1 MWVPDAVGLNG
12 SGKSNLLTAIEFL
25 TVESS
30 ALKLGRKQ
38 YLHEG
43 ASSAVLSA
51 SVELVLDN
59 TDRTLVA
66 FQRDEVRLS
75 RRITCNKDEYV
86 LDSKSVSSTEF
97 LAVLESCGFS
107 KSNPYYVVRQGQIAN
122 MTTMADD
129 ARLRLL
135 KEIAGTRS
143 YDCKREEAIKT
154 LEDTKRKCATVSQT
168 LGAIQE
174 RMDLLQEQQQE
185 LLDFRQLDLKQRCL
199 AAVRHGKTV
208 DQARSALSTA
218 SVGLDA
224 ARVSLSDVRLR
235 LEEER
240 TEADELKE
248 RRESSRKEVE
258 DAVRVLESAKQQE
271 NIARGQVKALQIEL
285 SHRRESAA
293 RQQQTQMDAIKE
305 IQVLTNTVENL
316 EAEKENDAPRTSGL
330 EREAA
335 ESEARVESLVQE
347 SGHISTKMARNQGF
361 RTVAERNRVLEKKV
375 KEWESLVKSEEQEK
389 KQCDKDKA
397 ATRQQIHSLEARIL
411 EADREL
417 KQTTDTFSL
426 LKQENNDASVELRD
440 LIRQLDELERKVQHS
455 RSDRGK
461 KEEEVS
467 VCQRAADK
475 TLSGPN
481 MRALR
486 VVDTVV
492 CREKLQKAVF
502 GTLAEVITV
511 EPGLETAVEVVGGSQ
526 MSNLVVSDY
535 HVARKLTDEV
545 SKSGVGRLTVAPLAQ
560 LRDRR
565 REVRQPQRGRLL
577 MDFIRCAD
585 EVRPAV
591 EQVFGSYVVVESLDE
606 GRELRHQGFNTI
618 TVDGDSVDKRG
629 ILSGGYRAASDV
641 ICKHAAVSRAREEF
655 RQSDDLVQR
664 LKSSLEQTKA
674 AVHKAEIHSG
684 DVLKRKNEAGSRH
697 DKVVSL
703 LSMLRSEFDSAKL
716 RLTTLGVTSMHLEC
730 EIAGH
735 QNEIQVLRRECLSTA
750 LNELSEAEMVRLD
763 QITSELPQ
771 LQKLHRKLSK
781 DIMKLKQ
788 SYEAR
793 DVRILNAKDTIVE
806 LQETIRDTEV
816 DVLVSAA
823 EDLER
828 DFQARQAELESFQL
842 SRKEAAKA
850 VGNAKR
856 KAHESTSRL
865 KDLDESISEL
875 SLELAA
881 EQTRCH
887 KIEADVESETARV
900 ENLRLA
906 EVPLP
911 GDDEVASLVDEYRR
925 LTLPQLARV
934 TADLNKLVDNF
945 SGINQK
951 AVDQYSAFAHQLK
964 DLHQR
969 RTKLQ
974 ESEAAIVD
982 LMDTLDN
989 KKDAVLMKTFENVNR
1004 QFGLAFKKIVPAGE
1018 ACMVLKRMT
1027 DEELEHWRR
1036 CRLEDSERRVT
1047 RAEDSLDTLQLE
1059 SQPYESKVDLYTGI
1073 TMKLSFNSAVHGLT
1087 PLRQLSGGQRTVAA
1101 VALIF
1106 GLQRCDPGPFY
1117 LFDEI
1122 DAALDERYR
1131 TAVAKLI
1138 NEGAESAQCI
1148 LTTFSRELL
1157 LPGATF
1163 YHVSMHNKCSLIREV
1178 TELEAEEVV
1187 QHKPLAVEM

>member
-1 MWVPDAVGLNG
+1 MHIKELILRGFKTYKDQTRLRLNKGANCIVGLNG

-59 TDRTLVA
+59 SDRTLVA

-97 LAVLESCGFS
+97 LAVLESSGFS
-107 KSNPYYVVRQGQIAN
+107 KSNPYYIVRQGQIAN
-122 MTTMADD
+122 ITSMADD

-143 YDCKREEAIKT
+143 YDSKREEAIKT
-154 LEDTKRKCATVSQT
+154 LEDTKRKCATVTQT

-174 RMDLLQEQQQE
+174 RMDQLQEQQQE

-199 AAVRHGKTV
+199 AAVRHGKTL
-208 DQARSALSTA
+208 DQARAALSTA

-224 ARVSLSDVRLR
+224 ARASLSDVRVQ
-235 LEEER
+235 LEAER

-248 RRESSRKEVE
+248 RRETCRKEVE
-258 DAVRVLESAKQQE
+258 DAERVLENAKQQE
-271 NIARGQVKALQIEL
+271 NIGRGKLKALQIDL
-285 SHRRESAA
+285 THRQESAA
-293 RQQQTQMDAIKE
+293 RQQQSHMDAIKE
-305 IQVLTNTVENL
+305 IEMLTNTVESL
-316 EAEKENDAPRTSGL
+316 EAEKENDAPRSSGL
-330 EREAA
+330 ERQAA
-335 ESEARVESLVQE
+335 ESKARVESLVQE
-347 SGHISTKMARNQGF
+347 RGHISTKMARNQGF
-361 RTVAERNRVLEKKV
+361 KTVAERNKALEKKV
-375 KEWESLVKSEEQEK
+375 KEWESLVKAEGQEK
-389 KQCDKDKA
+389 KQCEKDLA
-397 ATRQQIHSLEARIL
+397 TTRQQIHSLEAGIL
-411 EADREL
+411 EADHQRQ
-417 KQTTDTFSL
+417 QTTDTCSL

-440 LIRQLDELERKVQHS
+440 LTRQLDELERKVHHS

-461 KEEEVS
+461 KEEDVS
-467 VCQRAADK
+467 LCQRAADK

-486 VVDTVV
+486 VVDALVS
-492 CREKLQKAVF
+492 REKLQKVVF

-565 REVRQPQRGRLL
+565 HVVRQPKTGRLL
-577 MDFIRCAD
+577 MDFIHCTD
-585 EVRPAV
+585 EVKPAV

-629 ILSGGYRAASDV
+629 VLSGGYRAASDV
-641 ICKHAAVSRAREEF
+641 VCKHAAVSRAREEF
-655 RQSDDLVQR
+655 RRSDDLVQR

-684 DVLKRKNEAGSRH
+684 DVLKRKKEAGAHH

-703 LSMLRSEFDSAKL
+703 LSKLRSELDSSKL
-716 RLTTLGVTSMHLEC
+716 RLTTLEATCMHLEC

-735 QNEIQVLRRECLSTA
+735 QNEIQVLRRESLSTA
-750 LNELSEAEMVRLD
+750 LNELSEAEMVRLN
-763 QITSELPQ
+763 QIDSELPQ

-781 DIMKLKQ
+781 DISKLKQ

-793 DVRILNAKDTIVE
+793 DVRILNAKDTITE
-806 LQETIRDTEV
+806 LQETLRDAEV
-816 DVLVSAA
+816 DDLVSAA

-828 DFQARQAELESFQL
+828 DFQARQAELESFLL

-850 VGNAKR
+850 VANAKR
-856 KAHESTSRL
+856 KVHESTSRL
-865 KDLDESISEL
+865 NELDESVSEL

-887 KIEADVESETARV
+887 KIEADVESETTRV
-900 ENLRLA
+900 EALTQE

-911 GDDEVASLVDEYRR
+911 GDDEVASLVEEYRS
-925 LTLPQLARV
+925 LTLPRLARV
-934 TADLNKLVDNF
+934 TADLNKMAENF
-945 SGINQK
+945 TGINQK
-951 AVDQYSAFAHQLK
+951 AVDQYSAFVHQLK
-964 DLHQR
+964 
-969 RTKLQ
+969 
-974 ESEAAIVD
+974 
-982 LMDTLDN
+982 
-989 KKDAVLMKTFENVNR
+989 
-1004 QFGLAFKKIVPAGE
+1004 
-1018 ACMVLKRMT
+1018 
-1027 DEELEHWRR
+1027 
-1036 CRLEDSERRVT
+1036 
-1047 RAEDSLDTLQLE
+1047 
-1059 SQPYESKVDLYTGI
+1059 
-1073 TMKLSFNSAVHGLT
+1073 
-1087 PLRQLSGGQRTVAA
+1087 
-1101 VALIF
+1101 
-1106 GLQRCDPGPFY
+1106 
-1117 LFDEI
+1117 
-1122 DAALDERYR
+1122 
-1131 TAVAKLI
+1131 
-1138 NEGAESAQCI
+1138 
-1148 LTTFSRELL
+1148 
-1157 LPGATF
+1157 
-1163 YHVSMHNKCSLIREV
+1163 
-1178 TELEAEEVV
+1178 
-1187 QHKPLAVEM
+1187 